1 MGKSLPPALKEL
13 ISAPTYAVRESVA
26 HPGRMLAAGRAAVPR
41 ASPRREILDAL
52 FQRIEQSASRH
63 GVALAE
69 WLCISTAALF
79 TLDSPGSIA
88 HMHRYAV
95 RTPQLA
101 LDERVNRAC
110 LMREVGLKCI
120 GFIGIPKVI
129 NNLAALRAV
138 VDEDA
143 DIAQHLPSAPRRDQ
157 SPALYDSARAA
168 GRALWESIYE
178 PKAQRLES
186 VLARSHPDL
195 GHFILQHEYGP
206 LFAPPSAYV
215 PEQAPPPAWEIGRV
229 RTSLIAI
236 AALRAQGGVGPQ
248 VTSHVWGLLKARGA
262 AAAEGGGSASGA
274 SLDFLTTQQGAQ
286 WTIELVDEICRIVDG
301 AEDVEREAPTSR
313 L

>member
-26 HPGRMLAAGRAAVPR
+26 HPGHMLAAGRAAVPR
-41 ASPRREILDAL
+41 ASPRREILDDL
-52 FQRIEQSASRH
+52 FQRIEQSASCH

-129 NNLAALRAV
+129 NNLAALRRA

-143 DIAQHLPSAPRRDQ
+143 DIAQQLPSTPRRDQ
-157 SPALYDSARAA
+157 SPTLYDRACAA

-195 GHFILQHEYGP
+195 GYFILQHEYGP

-215 PEQAPPPAWEIGRV
+215 PEQTPPAWEIGRV

-262 AAAEGGGSASGA
+262 VATDGGASAA